1 MRKAGGHNLMKR
13 SEDNRNTTRRRYTIV
28 EMMMVTAI
36 FLIILSMAIAAW
48 LNSGSQT
55 KLRSAVRLVNAQLN
69 LARAKAVAERT
80 NVGVYFAGSGENY
93 HGYGCRLYY
102 YDGDTKGDPVAGE
115 DWVVLLGGTVFS
127 AAQPSDSE
135 FTATVPAKIVFD
147 SKGRLSGYA
156 TAASPPFYVTVG
168 TQNNRKVAAD
178 EAYFTIK
185 INPFTGRAT
194 TTFHA
199 NEN

>member
-1 MRKAGGHNLMKR
+1 MHNLMKR
-13 SEDNRNTTRRRYTIV
+13 SGNNRNMTRRGYTIV

-48 LNSGSQT
+48 INSGSQT

-115 DWVVLLGGTVFS
+115 EWVVLPGGTVFS

-156 TAASPPFYVTVG
+156 AVSPFYVTVG
-168 TQNNRKVAAD
+168 TQNNREVAAD
-178 EAYFTIK
+178 EAYFAIE